1 MIDLKLLRH
10 ASTLARYRNFA
21 RAAEALDLSQPA
33 LSRSIAGLEAAL
45 GVQLFNRSRQGI
57 EPTAFG
63 ERLLTRGAELL
74 VNAAELER
82 ELKLMQ
88 GLETGVLRA
97 GAGTYPADLSVGAAL
112 GRLAVRH
119 PQLHIELISGD
130 FRAIVQDVL
139 HMRLDLA
146 VMEISVAE
154 LDPRLHAEPLPPHTA
169 AFYCRVGH
177 PLLQEATPDIA
188 QVFAFPF
195 ACTKLPVRVA
205 KAFYRLARVGRIDPD
220 SGDYLPPIKVDTVAL
235 AKAIVLTSDAIA
247 LAPPAL
253 IADEVRAGQL
263 ATLPFSAPWLHTNY
277 GFVYLKDRSLS
288 PAAQA
293 FIAEVRAVEAEISD
307 RGQRVPV
314 RTA

>member
-1 MIDLKLLRH
+1 MIELKLLRH
-10 ASTLARYRNFA
+10 ASTLARHRNFA

-33 LSRSIAGLEAAL
+33 LSRRIAGLEAAL
-45 GVQLFNRSRQGI
+45 GVQLFNRSRQGV

-74 VNAAELER
+74 VNVAELER

-88 GLETGVLRA
+88 GLETGVLRV

-154 LDPRLHAEPLPPHTA
+154 LDPRLHAEPLPSHTA

-177 PLLQEATPDIA
+177 PLLQEATLDIA

-195 ACTKLPVRVA
+195 ACTKLPARVA
-205 KAFYRLARVGRIDPD
+205 KAFYQLARVGRIDPD

-235 AKAIVLTSDAIA
+235 AKVVVLTSDAIA

-263 ATLPFSAPWLHTNY
+263 VTLPFSAPWLHTNY

-307 RGQRVPV
+307 TVQREPV
-314 RTA
+314 